1 MVFFILTGTVLG
13 EGLGLEEGEVNGAV
27 GRGRRARQG
36 RGRQEGRAREE
47 DSRKEKV
54 AEETQ
59 REGMTQTGRGSGP
72 KMPPFI

>member
-1 MVFFILTGTVLG
+1 MGQAG
-13 EGLGLEEGEVNGAV
+13 
-27 GRGRRARQG
+27 
-36 RGRQEGRAREE
+36 GRAREE

-59 REGMTQTGRGSGP
+59 REGVTQTGRGSGP